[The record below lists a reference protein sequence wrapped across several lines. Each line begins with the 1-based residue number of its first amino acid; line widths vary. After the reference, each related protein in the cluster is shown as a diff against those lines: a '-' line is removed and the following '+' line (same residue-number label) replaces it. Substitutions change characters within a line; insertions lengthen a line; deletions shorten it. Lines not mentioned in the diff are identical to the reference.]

1 MMEEMCWIVATK
13 HSGSLKGEHGTGRNV
28 APFVEMEW
36 GKKAYQLMWELKELF
51 DPDYVLNPGVILNN
65 VRRLICVFW
74 EQRKGGGGGEAE
86 PFFSIS
92 GPSLRLKKLTSS
104 SLSLSSPL
112 APSRPPPPTGP
123 RRPRQELEAL
133 PSRLPARRP
142 MHRVRLLRVQLPLAR
157 RRADAAAADHQ
168 LPGDREAA
176 GARGRE
182 LRTGRWGRFFSFTA
196 AAAAPS
202 PGRCGELGGG
212 TDGEET
218 GEKGRGKGE
227 VISHLDVFPPL

>member
-1 MMEEMCWIVATK
+1 MCWIVATK

-74 EQRKGGGGGEAE
+74 EQRKGGGGEAE

-123 RRPRQELEAL
+123 RRPRQEPEAL

-182 LRTGRWGRFFSFTA
+182 LRTGR
-196 AAAAPS
+196 
-202 PGRCGELGGG
+202 
-212 TDGEET
+212 
-218 GEKGRGKGE
+218 
-227 VISHLDVFPPL
+227 